1 MNPPLVIFGSGLLAG
16 AMNAL
21 AGGGTFVAL
30 PALISVG
37 VPSVQ
42 ANASS
47 TVGLFP
53 GIAASAWAYRDGLAP
68 IGAVS
73 LRSLLFITVVGGA
86 IGAWLLMS
94 TPSTTFDSLLPW
106 LLLIATLTLSF
117 GKHLGEALRRRWQI
131 RPSAVLV
138 IQLSL
143 GIYGG
148 YFGGAVGIMMMAV
161 WSLLGSRDL
170 KGLNAPR
177 TLLVTAAN
185 TMAVLI
191 FIVARAVRWNETL
204 IMLIAATIGGYGG
217 ALLGRRAAPRVIRA
231 GTLLIASGITLLFF
245 VRTFVKLN
253 PVHPFGP

>member
-1 MNPPLVIFGSGLLAG
+1 MNSVLTIFGAGLLAG
-16 AMNAL
+16 TMNAL
-21 AGGGTFVAL
+21 AGGGSFVSL
-30 PALISVG
+30 PALIAVG

-53 GIAASAWAYRDGLAP
+53 GAAASAWAYRDGLGP

-73 LRSLLFITVVGGA
+73 LRPLLLATVIGGA
-86 IGAWLLMS
+86 VGAFLLLW
-94 TPSTTFDSLLPW
+94 TPSSTFDFLLPW
-106 LLLIATLTLSF
+106 LLLIATVTL
-117 GKHLGEALRRRWQI
+117 GIGRQLGEALRRRWHI
-131 RPSAVLV
+131 RPSAVLA
-138 IQLSL
+138 IQLAL

-161 WSLLGSRDL
+161 WSLLGNWDL

-177 TLLVTAAN
+177 TMLVTAAN

-217 ALLGRRAAPRVIRA
+217 ARLARRAAPRVIRA

-245 VRTFVKLN
+245 VRTYVN
-253 PVHPFGP
+253 

>member
-1 MNPPLVIFGSGLLAG
+1 
-16 AMNAL
+16 
-21 AGGGTFVAL
+21 
-30 PALISVG
+30 
-37 VPSVQ
+37 
-42 ANASS
+42 
-47 TVGLFP
+47 
-53 GIAASAWAYRDGLAP
+53 
-68 IGAVS
+68 
-73 LRSLLFITVVGGA
+73 
-86 IGAWLLMS
+86 
-94 TPSTTFDSLLPW
+94 
-106 LLLIATLTLSF
+106 
-117 GKHLGEALRRRWQI
+117 
-131 RPSAVLV
+131 V
-138 IQLSL
+138 IQLAL

-245 VRTFVKLN
+245 VRTYFKLN
-253 PVHPFGP
+253 PMHPFGP